1 MNEVLLNIEI
11 ETDERIEDVFLDA
24 ARAVCLQALRQE
36 ACPMDAM
43 VSLTLTGADQI
54 REINRDYRGID
65 AATDVLSFPMLEF
78 ERSGDFSF
86 LRKEE
91 DDSAFN
97 PSTGELLLGDIVICA
112 GRAALQAQEY
122 GHSVKRE
129 FAFLTAHSMLHLT
142 GFDHMEEEERLEME
156 EHQRRIM
163 EAVGIVR

>member
-1 MNEVLLNIEI
+1 MTLNYEDESGLNLGLPLKEIAEAVIQASLKDVGCPWDAEVNLL
-11 ETDERIEDVFLDA
+11 V
-24 ARAVCLQALRQE
+24 
-36 ACPMDAM
+36 
-43 VSLTLTGADQI
+43 TGEQRI
-54 REINRDYRGID
+54 REMNRDFRGI
-65 AATDVLSFPMLEF
+65 A
-78 ERSGDFSF
+78 F

-142 GFDHMEEEERLEME
+142 GFDHMEEKERLEME
-156 EHQRRIM
+156 EHQRQIM

>member
-1 MNEVLLNIEI
+1 
-11 ETDERIEDVFLDA
+11 
-24 ARAVCLQALRQE
+24 
-36 ACPMDAM
+36 
-43 VSLTLTGADQI
+43 
-54 REINRDYRGID
+54 
-65 AATDVLSFPMLEF
+65 MLEF

-142 GFDHMEEEERLEME
+142 GFDHMEEKERLEME

>member
-1 MNEVLLNIEI
+1 MTLNYEDESGLNLGLPLKEIAEAVIQASLKDVGCPWDAEVNLL
-11 ETDERIEDVFLDA
+11 V
-24 ARAVCLQALRQE
+24 
-36 ACPMDAM
+36 
-43 VSLTLTGADQI
+43 TGEQRI
-54 REINRDYRGID
+54 REMNRDFRGID
-65 AATDVLSFPMLEF
+65 RVTDVLSFPMLEF

-112 GRAALQAQEY
+112 GRVALQAQEY

>member
-1 MNEVLLNIEI
+1 MTIIFENESCLDLGLPLYTIAETVIREALKNVGCPYDAEVNLLVTGE
-11 ETDERIEDVFLDA
+11 ERI
-24 ARAVCLQALRQE
+24 
-36 ACPMDAM
+36 
-43 VSLTLTGADQI
+43 
-54 REINRDYRGID
+54 REMNREFRGID
-65 AATDVLSFPMLEF
+65 RVTDVLSFPMLEF

-86 LRKEE
+86 LREEE

-112 GRAALQAQEY
+112 DRVLQQAKEY

-156 EHQRRIM
+156 AHQRQIM
-163 EAVGIVR
+163 EGVGIVR

>member
-1 MNEVLLNIEI
+1 MTLNYEDESGLNLGLPLKEIAEAVIQASLKDVGCPWDAEVNLLVTGE
-11 ETDERIEDVFLDA
+11 ERI
-24 ARAVCLQALRQE
+24 
-36 ACPMDAM
+36 
-43 VSLTLTGADQI
+43 
-54 REINRDYRGID
+54 REMNRDFRGID
-65 AATDVLSFPMLEF
+65 RVTDVLSFPMLEF

-142 GFDHMEEEERLEME
+142 GFDHMEEKERLEME

-163 EAVGIVR
+163 EAVEIVR

>member
-1 MNEVLLNIEI
+1 MTLNYEDESGLSLGLPLKEIAEAVIQASLKDVGCPWDAEVNLL
-11 ETDERIEDVFLDA
+11 V
-24 ARAVCLQALRQE
+24 
-36 ACPMDAM
+36 
-43 VSLTLTGADQI
+43 TGEQRI
-54 REINRDYRGID
+54 REMNRDFRGID
-65 AATDVLSFPMLEF
+65 RVTDVLSFPMLEF

-122 GHSVKRE
+122 DHSVKRE
-129 FAFLTAHSMLHLT
+129 FAFLTAHSMLHLS
-142 GFDHMEEEERLEME
+142 GFDHMEEKERLEME